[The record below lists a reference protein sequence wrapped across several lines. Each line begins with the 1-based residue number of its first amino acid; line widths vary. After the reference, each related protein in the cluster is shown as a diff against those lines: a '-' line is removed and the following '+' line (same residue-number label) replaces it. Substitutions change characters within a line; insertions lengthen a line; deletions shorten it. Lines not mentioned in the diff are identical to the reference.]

1 MPSVKPALRAALV
14 TSLTTAMPGV
24 SVRYGGGF
32 TDTQVGAAVMVGAAG
47 DPFDENDTVV
57 DSTTY
62 TIAGTGPRQDE
73 TGDINCVA
81 MSWNG
86 NPGDAGVQ
94 QAYEDTYAL
103 LASVETYLRNNPT
116 VGGFFNGTF
125 WAEYGT
131 EVTTREFD
139 NGGPVCVVAF
149 TIHYRARF

>member
-1 MPSVKPALRAALV
+1 MPD
-14 TSLTTAMPGV
+14 V

-32 TDTQVGAAVMVGAAG
+32 TDTQVGAALMIGAAG
-47 DPFDENDTVV
+47 DPFAEDDTTV
-57 DSTTY
+57 DSSTY
-62 TIAGTGPRQDE
+62 AIAGTGPRQDE

-81 MSWNG
+81 MTWNG
-86 NPGDAGVQ
+86 NVDQAGVQ
-94 QAYEDTYAL
+94 QAYEAAYSL

-116 VGGFFNGTF
+116 VGDFFNGTF

-139 NGGPVCVVAF
+139 NNGPVCVVAF